1 MYNHYTYTL
10 EVSTVCNSKV
20 VHTFTKVCRYPNAL
34 ILSYPNTDQYHT
46 IAFNY
51 LAHYNKI

>member
-20 VHTFTKVCRYPNAL
+20 VHIFTKVCRYPNTL